1 MIRTPH
7 PPHSRLTVPDPSR
20 VALWAASQGWHV
32 HPLTPGTKVPVRGC
46 DRCSSGT
53 KERPNP
59 RYDEHDGHGCECIA
73 AGRPCHGVLAATT
86 DADRIAEWWNRMPAA
101 GVGIAAGPSGL
112 VILDIDC
119 HGGQPPEDPSALLPG
134 VHLPDDLAPG
144 SIRDGR
150 DVLALLCEARR
161 ARYPEGTPTL
171 TVRTPSGG
179 VHLWFRAPAG
189 TTWRPLA
196 GALGWQLDVRAG
208 SSYAVAPG
216 TATRTG
222 LYWLQ
227 GDCRTVAE
235 LPVWLA
241 RDLERTGHRVRPER
255 PRVVLPWR
263 TRRSMGNGYVAAAV
277 RDELRAVAEAPSGT
291 RNDTLNRA
299 AFSLGTLLTPA
310 GLDRD
315 QVAGALLDAARHAG
329 LSDGEA
335 QAAIRSGLSA
345 GARQPRTLGAAA

>member
-1 MIRTPH
+1 MST
-7 PPHSRLTVPDPSR
+7 TTAPDPRR
-20 VALWAASQGWHV
+20 VALWAAAQGWHV
-32 HPLTPGTKVPVRGC
+32 IPLSPGTKVPMRGC
-46 DRCSSGT
+46 ARCSSGT

-59 RYDEHDGHGCECIA
+59 RYVQHDGHGCECIEV
-73 AGRPCHGVLAATT
+73 GRPCHGVLAAT
-86 DADRIAEWWNRMPAA
+86 ADPERITAWWARMPAA

-119 HGGQPPEDPSALLPG
+119 HDGQPPENPAELLPG
-134 VHLPDDLAPG
+134 VDLPDDLAPG
-144 SIRDGR
+144 SIHDGR

-161 ARYPEGTPTL
+161 ARYPEGTPTF

-189 TTWRPLA
+189 TTWRPLV

-216 TATRTG
+216 TATRAGRYT
-222 LYWLQ
+222 LQ

-241 RDLERTGHRVRPER
+241 RDLDRTGHRVRPER

-263 TRRSMGNGYVAAAV
+263 TRCSVGSGYVAAAV
-277 RDELRAVAEAPSGT
+277 RDELRAVAEAASGT

-299 AFSLGTLLTPA
+299 AFSLGTLITPA
-310 GLDRD
+310 GLDRA
-315 QVAGALLDAARHAG
+315 QVTDALLDAAHHAG
-329 LSDGEA
+329 LPEKEA
-335 QAAIRSGLSA
+335 QAAIRSGPSA